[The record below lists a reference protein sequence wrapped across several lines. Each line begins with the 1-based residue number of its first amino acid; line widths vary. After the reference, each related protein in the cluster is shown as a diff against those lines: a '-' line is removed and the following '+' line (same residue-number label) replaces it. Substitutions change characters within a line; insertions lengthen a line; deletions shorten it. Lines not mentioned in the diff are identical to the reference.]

1 MLTPGGI
8 GGEFGK
14 GMVIGVG
21 VVGKGVVGTACG
33 TEIDVDCAFSASSC

>member
-21 VVGKGVVGTACG
+21 VVGTACG

>member
-14 GMVIGVG
+14 GMVIDVG
-21 VVGKGVVGTACG
+21 VGKGVVG